1 MFSQGCSS
9 LDSFSFFS
17 PQFDLILLL
26 VCFTVKA
33 QEEIGR
39 RFVTAIKVN
48 IMVDSLI
55 VNGKTADKEW
65 FQFMT
70 RGPEICFLP
79 LPKYRISQ
87 FQRDKVL

>member
-9 LDSFSFFS
+9 LDSFRFS

-26 VCFTVKA
+26 VCFTGKS

-48 IMVDSLI
+48 IMLDSLV
-55 VNGKTADKEW
+55 VNGKSADKEW

-70 RGPEICFLP
+70 RGPEIYFLP
-79 LPKYRISQ
+79 LLKYRISQ